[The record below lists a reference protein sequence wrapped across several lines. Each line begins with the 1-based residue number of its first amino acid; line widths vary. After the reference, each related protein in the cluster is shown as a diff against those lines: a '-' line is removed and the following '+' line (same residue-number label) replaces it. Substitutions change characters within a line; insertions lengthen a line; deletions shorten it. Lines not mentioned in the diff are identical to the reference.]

1 MILLAGQQA
10 PHERSI
16 LIRRLLLHVL
26 HSAPDTPPH
35 PPPSVGGGA
44 AALRLPPTAAAV
56 ADVLSLRSSGCA
68 PFLLPAIADLLR
80 RTQARH
86 DIRTRIVRF
95 LALRARLAAMAA
107 ADDDESATTGPPVA
121 DMTNNQLRAALNEHG
136 VRYGRMKRR
145 AMMDTL
151 EPLEASP
158 SGRVRISRKL
168 RVPAEVLEAEVG
180 VGLVAFDPRLVR
192 DVVPLIM
199 QFAGRASSED
209 PPLERVCACCGAEGE
224 LVACAGCYHQWYCGP
239 ECQKARWKSS
249 HKKLCGWFVEKYGR
263 G

>member
-1 MILLAGQQA
+1 VLAHDDIGASVHKKTESGNTPLLPAAGKG
-10 PHERSI
+10 
-16 LIRRLLLHVL
+16 LI
-26 HSAPDTPPH
+26 AN
-35 PPPSVGGGA
+35 A
-44 AALRLPPTAAAV
+44 AALCDRNDIDLAPRANDNMTALDYAIDKNHPT
-56 ADVLSLRSSGCA
+56 
-68 PFLLPAIADLLR
+68 IADLLR

-107 ADDDESATTGPPVA
+107 AADDESATTGAPVA
-121 DMTNNQLRAALNEHG
+121 DMPNNQLRAALNEHG

-224 LVACAGCYHQWYCGP
+224 LVACAGCYQQWYCGP

-249 HKKLCGWFVEKYGR
+249 HKKLCGWFVEKYG
-263 G
+263 GG

>member
-1 MILLAGQQA
+1 
-10 PHERSI
+10 
-16 LIRRLLLHVL
+16 
-26 HSAPDTPPH
+26 
-35 PPPSVGGGA
+35 
-44 AALRLPPTAAAV
+44 
-56 ADVLSLRSSGCA
+56 
-68 PFLLPAIADLLR
+68 
-80 RTQARH
+80 
-86 DIRTRIVRF
+86 
-95 LALRARLAAMAA
+95 
-107 ADDDESATTGPPVA
+107 
-121 DMTNNQLRAALNEHG
+121 MTNNQLRAALNEHG

-224 LVACAGCYHQWYCGP
+224 LVACAGCYQQWYCGP

-249 HKKLCGWFVEKYGR
+249 HKKLCGWFVEKYG
-263 G
+263 GG